1 MKISTRRLFFAL
13 AVCGFTGVAFAQTVA
28 LKVHHFYTLPAAELK
43 RWEAASASVTEEW
56 IKDMTSQ
63 GFDGKRFYEE
73 AKAGSK

>member
-1 MKISTRRLFFAL
+1 MT
-13 AVCGFTGVAFAQTVA
+13 

-43 RWEAASASVTEEW
+43 RWEAAAASVTEEW